1 MGIPC
6 SQFVQEFKRRMLP
19 DYWRAHVFVEAP
31 KYVWE
36 WCDGA
41 SSQFK
46 CAAAFADVADSEIE
60 LGYGVTR
67 FFYETSHAKGKEAEW
82 VVNVSSYRVVS
93 FNEVC

>member
-1 MGIPC
+1 MHITHVGKRVNLFVGIPC

-31 KYVWE
+31 KYVVRRGQLAVQMR
-36 WCDGA
+36 D
-41 SSQFK
+41 
-46 CAAAFADVADSEIE
+46 
-60 LGYGVTR
+60 
-67 FFYETSHAKGKEAEW
+67 FYEISHAKGKEAEW